1 MNTTDLTTTGTI
13 ATYPTTYMDH
23 TDDEVWMRTELNAI
37 CAALGIAIELDTDTD
52 NEDDWNPGAIPMA
65 VHMIDCKLGGR
76 DLRLDRNTEGDLV
89 AVAAY

>member
-1 MNTTDLTTTGTI
+1 MNTTALTTAGTI
-13 ATYPTTYMDH
+13 ATYPTTYM
-23 TDDEVWMRTELNAI
+23 DDEVWMRTELNAI